1 MRALLL
7 TALAVAALAQEPRD
21 PAIRLLRARQILT
34 ERNKRLPDYTCVQ
47 TVDRRYLK
55 PRKAHRAAPSCDEV
69 RARRPDELILEKTD
83 RLRLEIKASQG
94 EEIGS
99 WNGSPFNSRDIFEL
113 VGGGPYGT
121 GALGGLIWDVFIN
134 GGATYKY
141 IGEETSAGAHLA
153 SYSYAVPLAA
163 SHYRLKSGSN
173 WATVPFAG
181 VFWLDADS
189 FDLQRLTEQATEL
202 PPDTGGCEID
212 TTIDYQK
219 VKVGVTEFL
228 LPRQSSMRQAMQDE
242 SETQSTA
249 VYSGCREYRGE
260 STIRFDQVP
269 APDEPGRGVMPQP
282 PLPAGLPFTLA
293 LTAPIDTDIAA
304 AGDIVRAKLRN
315 PVRDAQSKAVLAPA
329 GTVVQGRIV
338 HLEHSIETPRHF
350 TISIVLEKLETG
362 GVPQPLYAKPI
373 RHYREM
379 LTSGPVEIP
388 LPPDAKSPFAAAF
401 AFRTDKDRYLV
412 PAGYQSDW
420 MTVSLPSEEQK

>member
-7 TALAVAALAQEPRD
+7 TALAASALAQEPRD

-47 TVDRRYLK
+47 TVDRRYLR
-55 PRKAHRAAPSCDEV
+55 PRKAHHPAPPCDKV
-69 RARRPDELILEKTD
+69 RARDPNELVLEKTD
-83 RLRLEIKASQG
+83 RLRLEIKASRG

-99 WNGSPFNSRDIFEL
+99 WHGSPFNSRDIFEL

-121 GALGGLIWDVFIN
+121 GVLGALIWDVFIS
-134 GGATYKY
+134 GGATYRY
-141 IGEETSAGAHLA
+141 IGEETSGGARLV

-189 FDLQRLTEQATEL
+189 LDLQRLREQATDL
-202 PPDTGGCEID
+202 PPVTDGCETD
-212 TTIDYQK
+212 TAIDYQK
-219 VKVGVTEFL
+219 MKVGGAEFL
-228 LPRQSSMRQAMQDE
+228 LPKQSSMRLVMQDE

-260 STIRFDQVP
+260 STIRFDEVP
-269 APDEPGRGVMPQP
+269 APDETRRGAMPQP

-293 LTAPIDTDIAA
+293 LTAPIDTDVAA
-304 AGDIVRAKLRN
+304 AGDIVRTKLRN
-315 PVRDAQSKAVLAPA
+315 PVRDARSKAVLAPA
-329 GTVVQGRIV
+329 GTVIQGRIV
-338 HLEHSIETPRHF
+338 HLEHWIEAPRRF
-350 TISIVLEKLETG
+350 TISIVLEKLEAG
-362 GVPQPLYAKPI
+362 GVPQPLYAKPV

-379 LTSGPVEIP
+379 LTSGSIEIP
-388 LPPDAKSPFAAAF
+388 LPPDAKSPFAAEF

-412 PAGYQSDW
+412 PAGLQSDW
-420 MTVSLPSEEQK
+420 MTVAPPSEEKE